1 MTTPDI
7 PRLTKMEYAESRG
20 LSLSTVNRMIKDGRL
35 RSELEPHGSSH
46 RVWVYPDVPPVSP
59 YEKLD
64 VSGDTPDIPHVPPDG
79 LDVPNPRGPTR
90 RRPGV
95 GAGLGGAAG
104 HLHALTGGFRVAVPA
119 ALGRTPA
126 VGAGAAGAK
135 PTEGTAQAPVEA
147 VREAGLQQEKGR
159 PLDYPFLHR

>member
-1 MTTPDI
+1 MDDTPDI

-79 LDVPNPRGPTR
+79 LDVPTLE
-90 RRPGV
+90 
-95 GAGLGGAAG
+95 AQLA
-104 HLHALTGGFRVAVPA
+104 A
-119 ALGRTPA
+119 AL
-126 VGAGAAGAK
+126 
-135 PTEGTAQAPVEA
+135 EW
-147 VREAGLQQEKGR
+147 VRALEELR
-159 PLDYPFLHR
+159 DIYMR